1 MKFKEAAS
9 LFVVTLLAVV
19 LCAPCA
25 TAAAT
30 LDLQSDYLNKV
41 LTLRRFYTGDHLSFA
56 GDGTLIGFG
65 ETGPWTL
72 DGQILVQG
80 IELRGQSLEIQGR
93 RLSLVFDK
101 KDKPARDVISLMDE
115 SIVNIDERKKA
126 EENFLQRT
134 VEIEIALSS
143 GETQDTE
150 IKSAIDAVFV
160 KPDESMADLVPD
172 CWREYFERTEGRAI
186 TIRNTTLTPFR
197 VQPGVVSPPRGTH
210 MPEPEFSEAAR
221 KAKYHGHRSHCRL
234 LSTRPAK
241 CWMFAS

>member
-172 CWREYFERTEGRAI
+172 CWREYFEAHGRP
-186 TIRNTTLTPFR
+186 RNHSSTHDSDSISSDAR
-197 VQPGVVSPPRGTH
+197 GGIAAAPGVHARAGILGRCAPGKVSG
-210 MPEPEFSEAAR
+210 
-221 KAKYHGHRSHCRL
+221 HGHSV
-234 LSTRPAK
+234 
-241 CWMFAS
+241 ASRRYIR